1 MLLYTIDRVPRLLL
15 SDGPRLSLFG
25 FLSCVSSSLTLNF
38 FTLLNTVNINI

>member
-25 FLSCVSSSLTLNF
+25 FFELRVF
-38 FTLLNTVNINI
+38 FADS